1 MRCAVLVS
9 LAPLAC
15 ALVARVAPAAGIG
28 RSSARV
34 DGALVDRCRRTV
46 EPVGRR
52 PTATRAAPDD
62 DDEAPAISDEDWRAF
77 RAKLVTGG
85 ITTTEEEDGGGET
98 KTEAPE
104 KRAGLDEANVVLA
117 KSQSKLAGE
126 IVEEGAW
133 AHEVGSPEVG
143 GLLLRLPLE
152 TQLAVARDS
161 HWGRALRD
169 FAGQERTRAAM
180 EDARRRGVPASEAP
194 APEAVD
200 LGEAALYRTAG
211 RFLQLQLQRIAQK
224 GQVDGSGR
232 LAIDP
237 RALTDADKALL
248 DMHQKYLGSWQ
259 EVVLV
264 VRNDENGALGVV
276 LNRPAATEGAPQLSQ
291 ALCAA
296 LEGDGADRVG
306 VEAFNGAFGKTIA
319 AYVGKPAARDGG
331 DQPAMVIHGVSDLE
345 GASELAPGLGIYRGG
360 AAAAAESVAGGAAE
374 PLDFRFFIGR
384 YEWGPGELAR
394 DVRDGVYRPAAC
406 SRGVALK
413 QCLGLPKPLWHE
425 VMDMLGGSSADVSS
439 AEMAR
444 RNAGK

>member
-1 MRCAVLVS
+1 M
-9 LAPLAC
+9 
-15 ALVARVAPAAGIG
+15 
-28 RSSARV
+28 
-34 DGALVDRCRRTV
+34 
-46 EPVGRR
+46 
-52 PTATRAAPDD
+52 
-62 DDEAPAISDEDWRAF
+62 
-77 RAKLVTGG
+77 
-85 ITTTEEEDGGGET
+85 
-98 KTEAPE
+98 
-104 KRAGLDEANVVLA
+104 LA

-248 DMHQKYLGSWQ
+248 DMHQKH
-259 EVVLV
+259 
-264 VRNDENGALGVV
+264 VRRAGASFDESRRRRGRDVDIPWTRV
-276 LNRPAATEGAPQLSQ
+276 AATPRPRRRHS
-291 ALCAA
+291 
-296 LEGDGADRVG
+296 
-306 VEAFNGAFGKTIA
+306 VETSNT
-319 AYVGKPAARDGG
+319 
-331 DQPAMVIHGVSDLE
+331 
-345 GASELAPGLGIYRGG
+345 
-360 AAAAAESVAGGAAE
+360 AAAT
-374 PLDFRFFIGR
+374 
-384 YEWGPGELAR
+384 
-394 DVRDGVYRPAAC
+394 
-406 SRGVALK
+406 
-413 QCLGLPKPLWHE
+413 
-425 VMDMLGGSSADVSS
+425 
-439 AEMAR
+439 
-444 RNAGK
+444 